1 MPHEIIIVKKR
12 NPPVRFTSL
21 YFQLA
26 SPAGTVALFPFDL
39 KKNEKNQWPYTS
51 VLARS
56 LEACQFV

>member
-26 SPAGTVALFPFDL
+26 SPAGTVALFPFDFFL
-39 KKNEKNQWPYTS
+39 KMKKTS
-51 VLARS
+51 GLHFGS
-56 LEACQFV
+56 S

>member
-26 SPAGTVALFPFDL
+26 SPAGTVALFPFDFF
-39 KKNEKNQWPYTS
+39 KKMKKTS
-51 VLARS
+51 GLHFGS
-56 LEACQFV
+56 S